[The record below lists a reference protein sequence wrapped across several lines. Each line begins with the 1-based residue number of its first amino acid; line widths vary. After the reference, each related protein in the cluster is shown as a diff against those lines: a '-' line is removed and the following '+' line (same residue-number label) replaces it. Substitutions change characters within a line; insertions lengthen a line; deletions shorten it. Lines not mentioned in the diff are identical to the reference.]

1 MVEGFGFLDRWPRGP
16 PEWIRSERGLV
27 RAHTRGTPR
36 VVARGSALRLAG
48 VTALA
53 AGLGSRRGPRVVAA
67 ALGGAAALAATGV
80 APTAAGA
87 GGAGDL
93 GGGVL
98 ERRPDLV

>member
-1 MVEGFGFLDRWPRGP
+1 MVEGFGFLGRWPRGP
-16 PEWIRSERGLV
+16 PWWIRSERRLV

-53 AGLGSRRGPRVVAA
+53 AGLGSGRCPRGVA

-98 ERRPDLV
+98 VRGP